1 MVERVVEHEETEGTV
16 EAEETEETLGEFLAS
31 RARRASDTL
40 LAGHAIAAVVTAIA
54 IAAWRGPAWD
64 IRLCIAICFLA
75 FGVWGIVD
83 RDIEARES
91 ASRRVRRI
99 LETVRF
105 TAAACGFASAG
116 FLALSLLGRL
126 LGKLIS

>member
-1 MVERVVEHEETEGTV
+1 MTQPHLVTEEH
-16 EAEETEETLGEFLAS
+16 EETLGEFLAS
-31 RARRASDTL
+31 RARRASDAL
-40 LAGHAIAAVVTAIA
+40 LAGHAITATLTVIA

-64 IRLCIAICFLA
+64 IRLTLAVCFLA
-75 FGVWGIVD
+75 FGVWGLVD
-83 RDIEARES
+83 RDIAARPS
-91 ASRRVRRI
+91 APRRQLWL

-105 TAAACGFASAG
+105 TAAAAGFAAAA